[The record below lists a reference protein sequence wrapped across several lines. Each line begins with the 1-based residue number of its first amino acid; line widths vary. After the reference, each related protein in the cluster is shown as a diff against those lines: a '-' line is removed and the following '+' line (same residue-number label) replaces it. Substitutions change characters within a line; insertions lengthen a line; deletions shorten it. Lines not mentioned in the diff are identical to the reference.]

1 MFDVWYHWI
10 VYCDVYLKFGDGDG
24 EVDVS
29 SHLKIYFG
37 LGWRIFSEF
46 RGGDFLWFWG
56 EEKNKANT
64 TLKKHLTSSWAALI
78 RYRDK

>member
-24 EVDVS
+24 EVDVC

-56 EEKNKANT
+56 EKKIQRIQL
-64 TLKKHLTSSWAALI
+64 LKKHLTSSWAALI